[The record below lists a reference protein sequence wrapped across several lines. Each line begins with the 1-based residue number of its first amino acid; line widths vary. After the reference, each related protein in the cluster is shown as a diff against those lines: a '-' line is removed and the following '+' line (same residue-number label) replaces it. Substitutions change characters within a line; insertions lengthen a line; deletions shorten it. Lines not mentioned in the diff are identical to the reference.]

1 MNSNRIVHRSI
12 LIKATPSKVWEA
24 LTDPSI
30 VRQYLFGTNMTADW
44 KVGGRISYKGVW
56 EGKEYEDGGTIM
68 ELVPKKILKSTY
80 WSSMSGTEDKP
91 ENYATVTYL
100 LEEMDG
106 GTRLTLTQDN
116 NKSEAAREHSEQ
128 NWGHVLE
135 AMKRILEC

>member
-56 EGKEYEDGGTIM
+56 EGKEYEDGGTIL